1 MTDPIHVWKSQT
13 TEDTVTLETIRNRAN
28 KFQRRIAMANRIE
41 YAASALV
48 VVVFAFYVWILPGL
62 LLKLGSALV
71 IAATFYIVWQ
81 LRRRGS
87 PHAVPDGTALA
98 LIDFHRNELARR
110 RDLARSAWRWYILP
124 ALPGVL
130 LMIAGRWFQSHTP
143 GRTIDRDHLFIIFG
157 VFICALIVAGVRYV
171 QVVGARKMQEQ
182 IDELDGL
189 RQ

>member
-28 KFQRRIAMANRIE
+28 RFQRRIAIANRIE

-71 IAATFYIVWQ
+71 IVATFYIVWQ
-81 LRRRGS
+81 LRHRGS
-87 PHAVPDGTALA
+87 PHRVPDGTALA
-98 LIDFHRNELARR
+98 LIDFHRHELARR

-124 ALPGVL
+124 VLPGVL
-130 LMIAGRWFQSHTP
+130 LMIAGRWFQSHVP
-143 GRTIDRDHLFIIFG
+143 GRSVDRDHLFIVLG
-157 VFICALIVAGVRYV
+157 VVICALIITGVRAI
-171 QVVGARKMQEQ
+171 QIVGARKLQEQ
-182 IDELDGL
+182 IDELDRL
-189 RQ
+189 R